1 MGRMVDWDPVT
12 VDKTFLEFGFSAANV
27 ETPVQI
33 VYVKNNLADAVNVYW
48 MAPWEFEHPHVG
60 LNRARLVA
68 SRLPVLK
75 SAKPEPEPEMLR
87 TVYHIDPV
95 RVQIPAG
102 SSVPFSITFKP
113 LQVHL
118 DLRSSWHFTNPSA
131 LYLVFAGR
139 VEKPFR
145 FEVMFCVICGCL
157 SAVP

>member
-145 FEVMFCVICGCL
+145 FEVMCHLWVSL
-157 SAVP
+157 TAVL